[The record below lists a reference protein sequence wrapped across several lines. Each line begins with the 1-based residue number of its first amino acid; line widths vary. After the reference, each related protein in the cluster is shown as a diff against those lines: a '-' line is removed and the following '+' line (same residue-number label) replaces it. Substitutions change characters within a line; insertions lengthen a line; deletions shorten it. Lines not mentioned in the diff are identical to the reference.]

1 MIGRSSDANSL
12 LTFIVSSLLRTH
24 LRDGEKRAIFSADS
38 ARHPCDDELCSGPD
52 VVRNRGINKYYKN
65 KGGPRGTRQKKLHN
79 LDSIGMR
86 TK

>member
-12 LTFIVSSLLRTH
+12 LTFIVSSLLRTD

-52 VVRNRGINKYYKN
+52 VVRNRGINKYYKI
-65 KGGPRGTRQKKLHN
+65 KAGPEGLGKKNFKNETR
-79 LDSIGMR
+79 SISF
-86 TK
+86 K